1 MTLLDWLEERTGYRA
16 LVRATLDE
24 EIPGGARARY
34 VFGSVLV
41 FLVANQAITGVLL
54 AAGYAPSVHDAWAS
68 VAYTQDVAPLGWL
81 VRGLH
86 ASGASAAFLVVV
98 LHLMQ
103 VVWAGAYRRPREVT
117 WWVGLGLLGL
127 LFTFGLT
134 GYLLP
139 WDQRG
144 YFATQVATNIAG
156 ATPVVGPMVQRA
168 LQGGTRYGNLTLTR
182 FYALHVLVLPGIVVA
197 MIVAHVALF
206 RRHGVTPPADVTRTD
221 RFYPKQLGLD
231 TLAVVVCLA
240 AMLVVVIREHG
251 APLSAPADPGSAY
264 EARPEWYFLPLFE
277 LLRHLPGSLELVG
290 ALGAPLLAG
299 AVLFALPLL
308 DPSRRVARELVS
320 AIVAVAVL
328 LGVFAVVEDRGD
340 EAYHRGRA
348 RAEAEARAARLAF
361 RARTSTAA
369 LSESQ
374 TLELGDALFDARCA
388 SCHVLA
394 GRGEARAPDLD
405 GWASREWIDAFFA
418 APDAPRFF
426 GRTPIHGMKA
436 VELAGEERL
445 DLVEWVYAQG
455 GAAGTDAARVKRG
468 EQLFDGGSCADCHE
482 RDGTSEGHG
491 VPNLGGHAS
500 AAWLEVLLTNPAAHF
515 GKKNAMPRFDTLE
528 PAERSALVARL
539 RTERLR

>member
-1 MTLLDWLEERTGYRA
+1 MKPGLADWLEERTGYRA
-16 LVRATLDE
+16 LVRAAFDE

-41 FLVANQAITGVLL
+41 FLVANQAVTGILL
-54 AAGYAPSVHDAWAS
+54 ACGYAPSVHDAWAS

-117 WWVGLGLLGL
+117 WWVGLLLLGL
-127 LFTFGLT
+127 LFAFGLT

-144 YFATQVATNIAG
+144 YFATQVATNLAG
-156 ATPVVGPMVQRA
+156 ATPLVGPSLQRA
-168 LQGGTRYGNLTLTR
+168 IQGGTQYGNLTLTR
-182 FYALHVLVLPGIVVA
+182 FYALHVLVLPAVVLA

-206 RRHGVTPPADVTRTD
+206 RRHGVTPPAAVTRTD
-221 RFYPKQLGLD
+221 RFYPKQLALD
-231 TLAVVVCLA
+231 TLAVVLCLA
-240 AMLVVVIREHG
+240 TMLVVVVRDHG

-308 DPSRRVARELVS
+308 DPARRVARGLVGT
-320 AIVAVAVL
+320 IVAGALL
-328 LGVFAVVEDRGD
+328 LGLAAVVEDRRD
-340 EAYHRGRA
+340 DSYQHGRA
-348 RAEAEARAARLAF
+348 RGEAEARAARLSF
-361 RARTSTAA
+361 LARTSA
-369 LSESQ
+369 LSASQ

-388 SCHVLA
+388 SCHVLG
-394 GRGEARAPDLD
+394 GRGAAHAPDLD
-405 GWASREWIDAFFA
+405 GWASRGWIDAFFL

-436 VELAGEERL
+436 LTVSSEERR
-445 DLVEWVYAQG
+445 DLVEWVYAQSS
-455 GAAGTDAARVKRG
+455 APGTDAARVARG
-468 EQLFDGGSCADCHE
+468 EQLFDSASCADCHE
-482 RDGTSEGHG
+482 RDGTSDGHG

-500 AAWLEVLLTNPAAHF
+500 AAWLEVLLANPATHF
-515 GKKNAMPRFDTLE
+515 GKKNAMPKFDTLE
-528 PAERSALVARL
+528 PAERAALVARL
-539 RTERLR
+539 LAERVR